1 MQNAVTHLKSSL
13 ISCMRINALCHLEL
27 FIKCQRFY
35 NYIIWYKKS
44 SCILYDIVLLPVKF
58 QDVCDTRITPDQN
71 DQ

>member
-1 MQNAVTHLKSSL
+1 MHAYKRIASFRI
-13 ISCMRINALCHLEL
+13 IS
-27 FIKCQRFY
+27 QRFY

-44 SCILYDIVLLPVKF
+44 CCILYDIVLLPVKF